1 VETRNYDDIFSEV
14 RRFKGEDLIPSTD
27 GSYIELEDYSESFAQ
42 RGWLQYYYYDFYI
55 EQFVYKGHVRWST
68 AGPTNEVSGCGV
80 VFAVQP
86 KSDSVY
92 YAVILDRSRIYFTST
107 KGGYYYDLGKS
118 RGTGKLNFGNPA
130 EADFTLLVYD
140 YKAYVYVNSDFIGEY
155 TLSKDKEL
163 MGKFGYGIISG
174 TNHDYGT
181 RCEITDSRM
190 WKLSQ

>member
-1 VETRNYDDIFSEV
+1 M
-14 RRFKGEDLIPSTD
+14 
-27 GSYIELEDYSESFAQ
+27 
-42 RGWLQYYYYDFYI
+42 
-55 EQFVYKGHVRWST
+55 
-68 AGPTNEVSGCGV
+68 
-80 VFAVQP
+80 
-86 KSDSVY
+86 
-92 YAVILDRSRIYFTST
+92 
-107 KGGYYYDLGKS
+107 
-118 RGTGKLNFGNPA
+118 NFGNPA
-130 EADFTLLVYD
+130 EADFTLLVYE